1 MNYRFFNFSAV
12 VIIFFLFGCTQVT
25 PLATVDYVDLQ
36 RFMGRWYVIGAIPTF
51 LEKGAH
57 NPTEVYEMGD
67 DGVIKTTF
75 TFNEESFDGAQRSY
89 HPKGFVVDTQSNAV
103 WGMQFIWPFKA
114 DYRIIYLDKQYAHTV
129 IGRNK
134 RDYLWIMSRD
144 PVIEQRVWDELL
156 ILVESM
162 GYSIDQIHQ
171 FPHEKE
177 SA

>member
-1 MNYRFFNFSAV
+1 MNYRFFNFSAFV
-12 VIIFFLFGCTQVT
+12 VIFSLFGCTQVT

-36 RFMGRWYVIGAIPTF
+36 RFMGRWYVVGAIPTF

-67 DGVIKTTF
+67 DGVIRTTF
-75 TFNEESFDGAQRSY
+75 TFNEESFDGAQKSY

-144 PVIEQRVWDELL
+144 PAIEQRVWDEVLT
-156 ILVESM
+156 LVESM

-171 FPHEKE
+171 FPHEE
-177 SA
+177 

>member
-1 MNYRFFNFSAV
+1 
-12 VIIFFLFGCTQVT
+12 
-25 PLATVDYVDLQ
+25 
-36 RFMGRWYVIGAIPTF
+36 
-51 LEKGAH
+51 
-57 NPTEVYEMGD
+57 MGD

-171 FPHEKE
+171 FPHEK
-177 SA
+177 